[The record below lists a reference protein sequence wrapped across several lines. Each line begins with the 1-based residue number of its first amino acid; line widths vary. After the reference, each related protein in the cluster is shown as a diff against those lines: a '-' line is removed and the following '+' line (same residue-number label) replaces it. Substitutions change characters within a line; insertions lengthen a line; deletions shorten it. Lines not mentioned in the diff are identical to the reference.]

1 MEPQLNAEQVQKL
14 SADSTSP
21 ESIPPPGPTA
31 ASNTGTGDAGRQR
44 AEPRCH
50 CWHRGLCHQPPGT
63 AARKGAWHNSRNFYT
78 YLETPLWSS
87 RELNGISS
95 PAK

>member
-31 ASNTGTGDAGRQR
+31 ASNTGTGDAGRQ
-44 AEPRCH
+44 
-50 CWHRGLCHQPPGT
+50 
-63 AARKGAWHNSRNFYT
+63 
-78 YLETPLWSS
+78 
-87 RELNGISS
+87 
-95 PAK
+95 